1 MTDHELAA
9 DVVRTVADALNEL
22 RARADREGL
31 RGEALGRAG
40 DELAQGVVDE
50 VLAGRPAGD
59 AVLSEEAVDDDRRLT
74 SERTWIIDP
83 LDGTREFGEPGRVDW
98 AVHAALVIDHSPV
111 AGAVALPGLGVVL
124 DTGPGAPG
132 LPERRSANLR
142 VVVSR
147 SRPPAWALAVADE
160 LGADIEP
167 MGSAGAKT
175 LAVVRG
181 DADVYLHD
189 GGQYEWD
196 SCAPVAVALAAGLHA
211 SRADGSPLRYN
222 QPDPWLPD
230 LIVCRPELADAV
242 LDATRRHRTTGA

>member
-1 MTDHELAA
+1 MTDHELASH
-9 DVVRTVADALNEL
+9 VVRTVADALIGL
-22 RARADREGL
+22 RARAEHEGL

-40 DELAQGVVDE
+40 DELAQGIVDD
-50 VLAGRPAGD
+50 VLASRPVGD

-74 SERTWIIDP
+74 SGRTWIIDP
-83 LDGTREFGEPGRVDW
+83 LDGTREFSEPGRVDW
-98 AVHAALVIDHSPV
+98 AVHAALVVDHRPV
-111 AGAVALPGLGVVL
+111 AGAVALPALGVAL
-124 DTGPGAPG
+124 HTGPGAPAP
-132 LPERRSANLR
+132 PERRSQRLR
-142 VVVSR
+142 FVVSR

-160 LGADIEP
+160 LDADVEP

-222 QPDPWLPD
+222 QPNPWLPD
-230 LIVCRPELADAV
+230 LIVCRPELVDDI
-242 LDATRRHRTTGA
+242 LDATRRHRTTST